1 MEAFLLR
8 DVGMQVEVMSFIFMI
23 LNSPYLYLQSRLF
36 SVVLASIFK
45 CLHEQLSQYFKF
57 NFSEIKLFLPVS
69 APNPLLLLPQPPT
82 PNLFLPQTPL
92 SQWPYQL
99 CYATKATRHIT
110 ILDPIFSI
118 ACHMQSMASLLQL
131 KHIFNPSHLSLYFDP
146 YLSNSSP

>member
-1 MEAFLLR
+1 
-8 DVGMQVEVMSFIFMI
+8 MSFIFMI

-69 APNPLLLLPQPPT
+69 PPNPLLLLPQPPT
-82 PNLFLPQTPL
+82 LNLFLPQTPL
-92 SQWPYQL
+92 SVRGL
-99 CYATKATRHIT
+99 TSYATKATRHIT

-118 ACHMQSMASLLQL
+118 TCHMQSVASLLYL

-146 YLSNSSP
+146 YLSDSSP